1 MTVDKVDLPGLT
13 VRHLRYFVAVAQ
25 EHSFTKAAQ
34 RLLVAQQGVSDQVRQ
49 LEQNLDVRLFERSS
63 RRVELTA
70 AGEVFL
76 AETVGLLAQL
86 DRAVDRTRSV
96 HRDATRRVRIGFGE
110 GAALTLTEPIL
121 EAMRARHPD
130 VHIELRQFNYDDP
143 SVGLGHG
150 SVDVGLLRLPVS
162 TPGLTVE
169 RLFAEPVV
177 VACAASHPLA
187 QRSDVSVRELLSEPL
202 LGSATDDAA
211 WNAFWQLEEFR
222 DGAPAPVVSR
232 STTLLEELAKVLA
245 GVGVVVTAAAARWVP
260 IPGIVYVPISD
271 APASVVAVAVRA
283 DRATALAQSFVE
295 VCRRVRDE
303 NPELIAMLESASATE
318 PPWTVDNPNP

>member
-1 MTVDKVDLPGLT
+1 MGRVDLPGVT
-13 VRHLRYFVAVAQ
+13 VRQLRYFVAVA
-25 EHSFTKAAQ
+25 EECSFTRAAQ

-49 LEQNLDVRLFERSS
+49 LEQNLEVRLFDRSS
-63 RRVELTA
+63 RRVELTG

-76 AETVGLLAQL
+76 AETVVLLAQL
-86 DRAVDRTRSV
+86 DRAVDRTRSA
-96 HRDATRRVRIGFGE
+96 HREAGSRLTVGFGE

-121 EAMRARHPD
+121 EAMRARHPG

-143 SVGLGHG
+143 SVGLEHG

-187 QRSDVSVRELLSEPL
+187 RRSEVSVRELLSERL

-211 WNAFWQLEEFR
+211 WNAFWQLDAFR
-222 DGAPAPVVSR
+222 DGGAAPVVSR

-260 IPGIVYVPISD
+260 IPGIVYVSITD
-271 APASVVAVAVRA
+271 APPSVVAVAVPS
-283 DRATALAQSFVE
+283 DRATALARSFVE
-295 VCRRVRDE
+295 VCRQVRDG
-303 NPELIAMLESASATE
+303 NPQAVALLESASPSA
-318 PPWTVDNPNP
+318 PPWAVDNPKP